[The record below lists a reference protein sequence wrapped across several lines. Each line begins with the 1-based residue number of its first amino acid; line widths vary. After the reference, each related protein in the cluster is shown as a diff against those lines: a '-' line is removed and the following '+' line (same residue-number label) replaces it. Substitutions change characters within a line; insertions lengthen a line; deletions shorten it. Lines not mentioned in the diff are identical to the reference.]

1 MGQRIDDLSLDTLLE
16 LFQAITEPGGADGGW
31 RAERSERSDDA
42 SAEGGPFERVVA
54 PGGQPSRPADEPVPM
69 GEASDAD
76 SGTWLWLEH

>member
-1 MGQRIDDLSLDTLLE
+1 MSQRIDDLSLETLLE
-16 LFQAITEPGGADGGW
+16 LFQALTEPRGEDGGW
-31 RAERSERSDDA
+31 RAEPSTDG

-54 PGGQPSRPADEPVPM
+54 PGSDRPADEPVPM

>member
-16 LFQAITEPGGADGGW
+16 LFQAITEPREADGGW
-31 RAERSERSDDA
+31 RAERSDDT

-54 PGGQPSRPADEPVPM
+54 PDGQKSRSADDPVPM
-69 GEASDAD
+69 AEATDAD